1 MCNGLTLYA
10 SLIFMKNILAI
21 IILGLLWSNILQAK
35 ILNVDNKI
43 QLEVP
48 SSHKFIRYNNEEITE
63 AIDEL
68 KDSIDGLEVD
78 FYLVGPSKYVD
89 LEMAI
94 LNGEDPMENE
104 FVKSIIK
111 KYEGKLESK
120 MLQDPLKAGKW
131 IISEMKKI
139 MKKEKIDFI
148 TYVFVI
154 NKTLIEMSSEEDE
167 IIDMLTELQSMNNSE
182 LIKQTKEIKKEIA
195 SFEGASSTS
204 YAFGPTTFTYNKLK
218 IGKNKNGNLFL
229 KGPSKFFMAI
239 NETMTIDAVLNVYLG
254 EHNNR
259 TYGFISACYV
269 DCSKFNNK
277 FDKMIKPTF
286 STKEQIQKT
295 KSTLSADSNLTE
307 QLKTLSEL
315 YKSGALTK
323 EEFTKAKKKLL
334 N

>member
-1 MCNGLTLYA
+1 MKFF
-10 SLIFMKNILAI
+10 SFFLIVSFTFL
-21 IILGLLWSNILQAK
+21 SSSFAK
-35 ILNVDNKI
+35 ILNIENKI
-43 QLEVP
+43 QIEVP
-48 SSHKFIRYNNEEITE
+48 SSHKFIRYDNAEIIEFVNEF
-63 AIDEL
+63 
-68 KDSIDGLEVD
+68 KDSIDGMEVD

-89 LEMAI
+89 LEQALFI
-94 LNGEDPMENE
+94 DGEDPMENE
-104 FVKSIIK
+104 YIKSIIK
-111 KYEGKLESK
+111 KYEGTFERK

-131 IISEMKKI
+131 VISEMKKI

-148 TYVFVI
+148 TYAFVI
-154 NKTLIEMSSEEDE
+154 NKTLIEMSSGEDE
-167 IIDMLTELQSMNNSE
+167 IIDMLIELQSMNNSE
-182 LIKQTKEIKKEIA
+182 LIKQTKEIKKQIA
-195 SFEGASSTS
+195 SIEGANSIR
-204 YAFGPTTFTYNKLK
+204 YAFGPTTITYNKLK

-229 KGPSKFFMAI
+229 KGPSKFFIVI
-239 NETMTIDAVLNVYLG
+239 NETMTIDAVLNIYLG

-269 DCSKFNNK
+269 DCSKFNSK

-295 KSTLSADSNLTE
+295 KSNLSADSNLTE
-307 QLKTLSEL
+307 HLKTLSEL

>member
-1 MCNGLTLYA
+1 
-10 SLIFMKNILAI
+10 MKKLLGI
-21 IILGLLWSNILQAK
+21 IVLGLFWCNTLPAK
-35 ILNVDNKI
+35 ILNIENKI
-43 QLEVP
+43 QIEVP

-63 AIDEL
+63 SINEL
-68 KDSIDGLEVD
+68 KDSINGMEVD

-89 LEMAI
+89 LEQALVI
-94 LNGEDPMENE
+94 DGEDPMENE

-111 KYEGKLESK
+111 KYEGKLERK

-148 TYVFVI
+148 TYVFLI

-195 SFEGASSTS
+195 SFEGASRTS
-204 YAFGPTTFTYNKLK
+204 YTFGPSTFTYNKFK

-229 KGPSKFFMAI
+229 KGPSKLFIAI

-269 DCSKFNNK
+269 DCSKFNSK
-277 FDKMIKPTF
+277 FDKMIKSTF

-323 EEFTKAKKKLL
+323 EEFTKAKKKIL

>member
-1 MCNGLTLYA
+1 
-10 SLIFMKNILAI
+10 MKKLLGI
-21 IILGLLWSNILQAK
+21 IVLGLFWCNTLPAK
-35 ILNVDNKI
+35 ILDIENKI
-43 QLEVP
+43 QIEVP

-63 AIDEL
+63 SINEL
-68 KDSIDGLEVD
+68 KDSIDGIEVD

-89 LEMAI
+89 LEKALLI
-94 LNGEDPMENE
+94 DGEDPMENE
-104 FVKSIIK
+104 YVKSMIK
-111 KYEGKLESK
+111 KYEGKLERK

-195 SFEGASSTS
+195 SFEGASRTS
-204 YAFGPTTFTYNKLK
+204 YAFGPSTFTYNKLK
-218 IGKNKNGNLFL
+218 ISKNKNGNLFL

-239 NETMTIDAVLNVYLG
+239 NETITIDAVLNVYLG

-269 DCSKFNNK
+269 DCSKFNSK
-277 FDKMIKPTF
+277 FNNMIKPVF
-286 STKEQIQKT
+286 SMSKKTLKT
-295 KSTLSADSNLTE
+295 KTSTPTNNNFIE
-307 QLKTLSEL
+307 QLEQLNKLF
-315 YKSGALTK
+315 KSGVLTK
-323 EEFTKAKKKLL
+323 EEFEKAKKKIL

>member
-1 MCNGLTLYA
+1 M
-10 SLIFMKNILAI
+10 
-21 IILGLLWSNILQAK
+21 
-35 ILNVDNKI
+35 
-43 QLEVP
+43 
-48 SSHKFIRYNNEEITE
+48 
-63 AIDEL
+63 
-68 KDSIDGLEVD
+68 EVD

-89 LEMAI
+89 LEQALVMD
-94 LNGEDPMENE
+94 GEDPMENE
-104 FVKSIIK
+104 YVKSMIK
-111 KYEGKLESK
+111 KYEGKLERK

-131 IISEMKKI
+131 IISEIKKI

-254 EHNNR
+254 EHNNK

-269 DCSKFNNK
+269 DCSKFNSK

-286 STKEQIQKT
+286 STNVQTQKT
-295 KSTLSADSNLTE
+295 KSSLSNDSDLTE
-307 QLKTLSEL
+307 QLKALSEL
-315 YKSGALTK
+315 YKSGVLTK

>member
-1 MCNGLTLYA
+1 MV
-10 SLIFMKNILAI
+10 
-21 IILGLLWSNILQAK
+21 LGLFWCNTLPAK
-35 ILNVDNKI
+35 ILDIENKI
-43 QLEVP
+43 QIEVP
-48 SSHKFIRYNNEEITE
+48 SSHKFIKYNNEEITE
-63 AIDEL
+63 SINEL
-68 KDSIDGLEVD
+68 KDSIDGIEVD

-89 LEMAI
+89 LEKALVMD
-94 LNGEDPMENE
+94 GEDPMENE
-104 FVKSIIK
+104 YVKSMIK
-111 KYEGKLESK
+111 KYEGKLERK

-131 IISEMKKI
+131 IISEIKKI

-254 EHNNR
+254 EHNNK

-269 DCSKFNNK
+269 DCSKFNSK

-323 EEFTKAKKKLL
+323 EEFTNAKKKLL

>member
-1 MCNGLTLYA
+1 
-10 SLIFMKNILAI
+10 MKK
-21 IILGLLWSNILQAK
+21 ILGIIVLGLFWCNTLPAK
-35 ILNVDNKI
+35 ILNIENKI
-43 QLEVP
+43 QIEVP

-63 AIDEL
+63 SINEL
-68 KDSIDGLEVD
+68 KDSIDGIEVD

-89 LEMAI
+89 LEKALVMD
-94 LNGEDPMENE
+94 GEDPMENE
-104 FVKSIIK
+104 YVKSMIK
-111 KYEGKLESK
+111 KYEGKLERK

-254 EHNNR
+254 EHNNK

-269 DCSKFNNK
+269 DCSKFNSK

>member
-1 MCNGLTLYA
+1 
-10 SLIFMKNILAI
+10 MKKLLGI
-21 IILGLLWSNILQAK
+21 IVLGLFWCNTLPAK
-35 ILNVDNKI
+35 ILDIENKI
-43 QLEVP
+43 QIEVP
-48 SSHKFIRYNNEEITE
+48 SSHKFIRYNNEEITKF
-63 AIDEL
+63 INEL
-68 KDSIDGLEVD
+68 KDSIDGMEVD

-89 LEMAI
+89 LEQALVMD
-94 LNGEDPMENE
+94 GEDPMENE
-104 FVKSIIK
+104 YVKSMIK
-111 KYEGKLESK
+111 KYEGKLERK

-131 IISEMKKI
+131 IISEIKKI

-148 TYVFVI
+148 TYAFVI
-154 NKTLIEMSSEEDE
+154 NKTLIEMTSEEDE

-254 EHNNR
+254 EHNKK

-269 DCSKFNNK
+269 DCSKFNSK

-286 STKEQIQKT
+286 STNVQTQKT
-295 KSTLSADSNLTE
+295 KSSLSNDSDLTE
-307 QLKTLSEL
+307 QLKALSEL
-315 YKSGALTK
+315 YKSGVLTK